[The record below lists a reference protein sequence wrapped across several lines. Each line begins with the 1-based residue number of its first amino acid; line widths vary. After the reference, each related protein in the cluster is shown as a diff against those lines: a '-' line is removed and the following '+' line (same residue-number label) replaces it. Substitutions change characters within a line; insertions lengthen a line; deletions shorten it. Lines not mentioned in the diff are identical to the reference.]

1 MIWLLKCNIAI
12 KPGLHSVVRRDIY
25 QKNPRNF
32 RDAVTQE
39 VLGTSVLTRY
49 NNETY
54 RIDDVAW
61 DKSPK
66 FEFERKG
73 QKISL
78 IDYYKVQWNLTIQ
91 DHEQPLLINRAKER
105 TSTGQV
111 WIFKYFFGI
120 DLKYTL
126 IHTINY

>member
-1 MIWLLKCNIAI
+1 M
-12 KPGLHSVVRRDIY
+12 
-25 QKNPRNF
+25 
-32 RDAVTQE
+32 TQE

-61 DKSPK
+61 DKTPR

-78 IDYYKVQWNLTIQ
+78 LEYYKLQWNLTIQ
-91 DHEQPLLINRAKER
+91 DHDQPLLINRAKER
-105 TSTGQV
+105 TSSGQV
-111 WIFKYFFGI
+111 KPSI
-120 DLKYTL
+120 L
-126 IHTINY
+126 